1 MATYTSS
8 YTGAQIDAGIAQST
22 VYVHSTALT
31 GTTGTISSAADLIA
45 AMAAKAPITI
55 PFGTA
60 ANKVTLYYAYDTG
73 SGTNDSYNY
82 VGTISKDGLTNA
94 VYSMYMTVSGTSVSW
109 TLYKT
114 EIPVPDTADNGN
126 FLKIL
131 AGQFALST
139 GLPFTTTAPS
149 AANTDGIKIVVLSS
163 EPATKYDGYLYL
175 ITGA

>member
-1 MATYTSS
+1 MATYTSA
-8 YTGAQIDAGIAQST
+8 YTGPQIDAGIAQST
-22 VYVHSTALT
+22 TYIHSTALT
-31 GTTGTISSAADLIA
+31 GTSGTISGAATLIA
-45 AMAAKAPITI
+45 ALAAKAPIVV
-55 PFGTA
+55 PFSTA
-60 ANKVTLYYAYDTG
+60 ANKVTLYYEYDTG
-73 SGTNDSYNY
+73 TGTNDSYNY
-82 VGTISKDGLTNA
+82 VGIISKDGLTNTL
-94 VYSMYMTVSGTSVSW
+94 YSLYMTVSGTSVTW

-139 GLPFTTTAPS
+139 GLPFITTAPS